1 MILSKSK
8 KLPENVSVR
17 GIRIK
22 LLPTQQQEILLTQFI
37 GTRRFAYDWAL
48 ELRTNTWVN
57 ENRFIPLSELLHMF
71 TLLRKDD
78 DTLWLNDISCDVG
91 KQAIKDLDVAFQRYF
106 KMTKEPGYV
115 IYTKNTIRK
124 AAFNH
129 RDLTIYDRNGYPKF
143 KKRYECNE
151 GFHVDC
157 YKLQLKEDQAYIP
170 KIGWIKLAISNKLP
184 IGKAGYDFKAYNV
197 KVKTDGLNWFLV
209 LGLEKEISNTS
220 YIPKTEPIGID
231 LGIKDLA
238 ILSDNTKYKNIN
250 KTKRV
255 KQLKKRIRRLER
267 QLSRKY
273 QMNKQGDK
281 YVKTNNI
288 LKLKRKL
295 LKLQHQ
301 LTNIRKNYRHQITS
315 ELVKREPIFISIE
328 DLNVKGMMKNKHLSK
343 ATQEQGFYEFR
354 LFLTYKCKEH
364 GIPLYLTDRFFP
376 SSKTCSCCGYKNK
389 DLKLSD
395 RIYKCPNCNTV
406 IDRDINAAV
415 NIRNYG
421 QELHNKSI
429 IQIL

>member
-1 MILSKSK
+1 MSKHN
-8 KLPENVSVR
+8 KLPENVYVR

-22 LLPTQQQEILLTQFI
+22 LLPTQQQEVLLTQFI

-57 ENRFIPLSELLHMF
+57 ENRFIPVSELLHMF
-71 TLLRKDD
+71 TLLRKDE

-115 IYTKNTIRK
+115 TYTKNTIRK
-124 AAFNH
+124 ANFNH
-129 RDLTIYDRNGYPKF
+129 RELTIYDRNGYPKF
-143 KKRYECNE
+143 KKRYECDE

-157 YKLQLKEDQAYIP
+157 YLLQLKADQAYIP

-184 IGKAGYDFKAYNV
+184 IGKAGRDFKAYNI
-197 KVKTDGLNWFLV
+197 KVKTDGLQWFLV
-209 LGLEKEISNTS
+209 LGLEKEVSNTP
-220 YIPKTEPIGID
+220 YIPKTESIGID

-238 ILSDNTKYKNIN
+238 ILSDNTKFKNIN

-255 KQLKKRIRRLER
+255 RQLKKRIKRLER

-273 QMNKQGDK
+273 RMNKQGDK

-288 LKLKRKL
+288 LKLKKKL
-295 LKLQHQ
+295 LKSQHQ
-301 LTNIRKNYRHQITS
+301 LTNIRRNYRHQITA
-315 ELVKREPIFISIE
+315 ELVKREPSFISIE
-328 DLNVKGMMKNKHLSK
+328 DLNVSGMMKNKHLSK
-343 ATQEQGFYEFR
+343 AIQEQGFYEFR
-354 LFLTYKCKEH
+354 TFLTYKCEEY
-364 GIPLYLTDRFFP
+364 GIPIYFVDRFYP

-395 RIYKCPNCNTV
+395 RIFKCPNCNTV
-406 IDRDINAAV
+406 IDRDINAAI

-429 IQIL
+429 IQTL

>member
-1 MILSKSK
+1 MK
-8 KLPENVSVR
+8 KVSDTISVR
-17 GIRIK
+17 GVRVK
-22 LLPTQQQEILLTQFI
+22 LIPTKQQEYLLTQFV
-37 GTRRFAYDWAL
+37 GTRRFAYNWAL

-71 TLLRKDD
+71 TLLRKDE

-91 KQAIKDLDVAFQRYF
+91 KRAIRDLDVAFQRYF

-115 IYTKNTIRK
+115 TYTANTIRK
-124 AAFNH
+124 ATYNH
-129 RDLTIYDRNGYPKF
+129 RPLTIYDRNGYPKF
-143 KKRYECNE
+143 KRRYECNE

-157 YKLQLKEDQAYIP
+157 YKLQLKENQAYIP
-170 KIGWIKLAISNKLP
+170 KIGWVNLAIPNKLP
-184 IGKAGYDFKAYNV
+184 IGKAGYDFKVYNV

-209 LGLEKEISNTS
+209 LGLEKEVSNVPFV
-220 YIPKTEPIGID
+220 PKTEPIGID
-231 LGIKDLA
+231 LGVKDLA
-238 ILSDNTKYKNIN
+238 ILSDSTKYKNIN

-255 KQLKKRIRRLER
+255 KQLKKRIKRLER

-273 QMNKQGDK
+273 RMNKQGDK

-288 LKLKRKL
+288 LKLKKKL
-295 LKLQHQ
+295 LNLQHQ

-315 ELVKREPIFISIE
+315 ELVKREPSFISIE

-343 ATQEQGFYEFR
+343 AIQEQGFYEFR
-354 LFLTYKCKEH
+354 TFLTYKCKEH
-364 GIPLYLTDRFFP
+364 GIPLYFVDRFYP

-395 RIYKCPNCNTV
+395 RIYKCPNCNAV
-406 IDRDINAAV
+406 IDRDINAAI

-421 QELHNKSI
+421 QQLHNKSI
-429 IQIL
+429 IQTL